1 MAYANIFK
9 REILKDLYLFI
20 EKQQSKYF
28 R

>member
-1 MAYANIFK
+1 MAYVNVFK